1 MMNRLEIVK
10 AKYKEGPASKMK
22 LLKRSGT
29 PAAEV
34 VPEDLIR
41 HTDELKE
48 RSEMLMRSVDVMLR
62 FLKAFALDI
71 EEIQSDRY
79 KEEVETLTERFQ
91 SEERT
96 KRLELHFERQKER
109 ILTFI
114 ERQKGYVQDRET
126 ELRDIIDLL
135 TKAMANLNIENIEF
149 YHRIHEQGEKI
160 IEISGLDDIKK
171 IKNALK
177 VEVEQMWEMVELKQ
191 DQEKRQIQSLANQV
205 HTLQTELEV
214 AKKRSMTDGLTGIYN
229 RHALDLY
236 LDERIERNRMVHN
249 DFCLLMVDID
259 NFKQINDKYGHQIG
273 DRVLVAL
280 AQKCRGAIRGD
291 DFLARYGGEEFTII
305 LEGASFRNALKKGRS
320 ICTNIASVRYATSD
334 VQSEDF
340 LSMTVSIGMS
350 QYKKGDTPE
359 ELIAR
364 ADKALYEAKRKGK
377 NCVVGK
383 KS

>member
-1 MMNRLEIVK
+1 
-10 AKYKEGPASKMK
+10 MK
-22 LLKRSGT
+22 LLKRSSAPSAETT
-29 PAAEV
+29 PD
-34 VPEDLIR
+34 DLIR
-41 HTDELKE
+41 QADEFKE
-48 RSEMLMRSVDVMLR
+48 RSDMLLRSVDVILR

-71 EEIQSDRY
+71 EEIQSERY
-79 KEEVETLTERFQ
+79 KEEVQELTERFQ
-91 SEERT
+91 SEKRS
-96 KRLELHFERQKER
+96 KRLEIHFERQKER
-109 ILTFI
+109 ILKFI
-114 ERQKGYVQDRET
+114 ERQKSYIQDRET

-135 TKAMANLNIENIEF
+135 AKAMANLNIENIEF

-160 IEISGLDDIKK
+160 IEISGLNDIKK

-205 HTLQTELEV
+205 NTLQAELEV
-214 AKKRSMTDGLTGIYN
+214 AKKRSMTDGLTGVYN
-229 RHALDLY
+229 RHALDQY
-236 LDERIERNRMVHN
+236 LTDRIERNHMVHI
-249 DFCLLMVDID
+249 DFSLMMIDID
-259 NFKQINDKYGHQIG
+259 NFKLINDKYGHPIG

-280 AQKCRGAIRGD
+280 AQKCHGAIRGD

-305 LEGASFRNALKKGRS
+305 LEGATFRNALKKARS
-320 ICTNIASVRYATSD
+320 ICNNIASVRYATSE
-334 VQSEDF
+334 VQTDDY

-350 QYKKGDTPE
+350 QFKKSDTPK